1 MKMSLD
7 GAEGV
12 YRILGYSNGE
22 IRINDQ
28 RHGESLLVS
37 PDTLV
42 TEWGPASMEALTRT
56 HLDSALEL
64 NPEVILLGTGSTQVF
79 PDRELMRSLLQSG
92 IGLEIMDTASACR
105 TYNILMSEGR
115 RVVAALILDGAEETG
130 LRADSS
136 PD

>member
-12 YRILGYSNGE
+12 YRILGYGDGE

-28 RHGESLLVS
+28 RHRESLLVS

-42 TEWGPASMEALTRT
+42 TEWGPASMEALTRS
-56 HLDSALEL
+56 HLDGALEL
-64 NPEVILLGTGSTQVF
+64 NPEVILLGTGSTQIF
-79 PDRELMRSLLQSG
+79 PDREMMRPLLQSG

-115 RVVAALILDGAEETG
+115 RVVAALILDGGEETG
-130 LRADSS
+130 LRAGSS
-136 PD
+136 SD